1 MEEWI
6 LPLIGGILSGLVI
19 GIIIVKSIEK
29 SKSSKLITSTKK
41 EADTILK
48 EARVEAEV
56 IKKDK
61 ILQAKERF
69 IELKSEH
76 EKVILQR
83 EKSFRY
89 RKRARQESE
98 FR

>member
-76 EKVILQR
+76 EKVILAR
-83 EKSFRY
+83 EKKVSDT
-89 RKRARQESE
+89 
-98 FR
+98 

>member
-56 IKKDK
+56 
-61 ILQAKERF
+61 
-69 IELKSEH
+69 
-76 EKVILQR
+76 
-83 EKSFRY
+83 
-89 RKRARQESE
+89 
-98 FR
+98 

>member
-48 EARVEAEV
+48 EARVEAEGY
-56 IKKDK
+56 KK
-61 ILQAKERF
+61 R
-69 IELKSEH
+69 
-76 EKVILQR
+76 
-83 EKSFRY
+83 
-89 RKRARQESE
+89 
-98 FR
+98 